1 MIGGNMMYLRALRDD
16 ESKFW
21 IAQQVGNTKFTDNI
35 KPG

>member
-1 MIGGNMMYLRALRDD
+1 MVGCNIMHLCALRDD

-21 IAQQVGNTKFTDNI
+21 IAQQVGNAKFTDNI